1 MHHSDPSINRSNARC
16 LRVFCFLFLKILQTA
31 TEFIK
36 SSEYWMST
44 VSLLNRITQ
53 EGNIDKVQVLWWK
66 LTSVFAYTYYNTMGL
81 NAFWIV
87 LPQIPYTWKP
97 VWKSCWRH
105 YWWTTLDDALEKQT
119 NNFMHD
125 AYICVYACSLQSLL
139 YEFLVLTLCCVI
151 FCTYSRLYIQQFLLV
166 GYVQLRGGTEI
177 MQLNLLI
184 IKTKITVRNS

>member
-1 MHHSDPSINRSNARC
+1 M
-16 LRVFCFLFLKILQTA
+16 
-31 TEFIK
+31 K

-53 EGNIDKVQVLWWK
+53 EGNIDKVEILWWK
-66 LTSVFAYTYYNTMGL
+66 LTSVFAYTYDNTMGF

-87 LPQIPYTWKP
+87 LHQMPYTWKP

-105 YWWTTLDDALEKQT
+105 YWWTTFDDALEKQT

-125 AYICVYACSLQSLL
+125 VYICVYACSLQSLL
-139 YEFLVLTLCCVI
+139 YKFLVLTLSCVI
-151 FCTYSRLYIQQFLLV
+151 FCACSRVYIQQFLLV

-177 MQLNLLI
+177 VQLNLLI
-184 IKTKITVRNS
+184 MKPKITVRNS